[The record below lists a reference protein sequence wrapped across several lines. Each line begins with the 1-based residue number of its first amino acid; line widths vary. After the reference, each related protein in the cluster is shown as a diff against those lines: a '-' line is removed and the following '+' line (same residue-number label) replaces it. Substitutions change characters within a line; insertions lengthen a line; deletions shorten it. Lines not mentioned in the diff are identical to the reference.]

1 MKKESKN
8 IKKNKIVDQF
18 EFDEFQKWK
27 IEKEKE
33 RIKTHVPTIYGY
45 ARVST
50 EEQHLEPQ
58 IKQLKNSGAKKIYQ
72 EKWTGT
78 TTKRPIFEKL
88 ISLLLSGDTLMVTKL
103 DRFARNTQEAL
114 TTVEDLNKRG
124 IKINI
129 LNMGY
134 FDDSPNEKLMFT
146 MFSAFAQFERDL
158 IVSRTQEGK
167 AYAKKYDPHY
177 KDGRPKKFTEEQVEL
192 AWELRKQG
200 NTYKMI
206 NRKTGI
212 SIKTLQRRF
221 NELKLKDS
229 E

>member
-1 MKKESKN
+1 MKKRQKN
-8 IKKNKIVDQF
+8 IKKDKIVDQF

-27 IEKEKE
+27 IEKERE
-33 RIKTHVPTIYGY
+33 RIKNHVPTIYGY
-45 ARVST
+45 ARVSSRD
-50 EEQHLEPQ
+50 QHL
-58 IKQLKNSGAKKIYQ
+58 KQLKDSGAQNIYQ

-78 TTKRPIFEKL
+78 TTSRPEFEKL
-88 ISLLLSGDTLMVTKL
+88 ISVLLSGDTLMVTKL

-114 TTVEDLNKRG
+114 ETVENLKNRG
-124 IKINI
+124 VKVHI
-129 LNMGY
+129 LNMGF
-134 FDDSPNEKLMFT
+134 FDDSPNGKLMFT

>member
-1 MKKESKN
+1 MKNSKKRIEN
-8 IKKNKIVDQF
+8 RKIVNKT

-27 IEKEKE
+27 VEKEKE
-33 RIKTHVPTIYGY
+33 RIRNHVPTIYGY

-50 EEQHLEPQ
+50 RDQHLEPQ
-58 IKQLKNSGAKKIYQ
+58 VEQLKDSGAQKIYQ

-78 TTKRPIFEKL
+78 TTNRPEFEKL
-88 ISLLLSGDTLMVTKL
+88 IDILLSGDTLMVTKL

-114 TTVEDLNKRG
+114 ETVENLNNRG
-124 IKINI
+124 VKVHI

-134 FDDSPNEKLMFT
+134 FDDSPNGKLMFT

-158 IVSRTQEGK
+158 IVNRTQEGK

-177 KDGRPKKFTEEQVEL
+177 KDGRPRKFTKEQVEL
-192 AWELRKQG
+192 AWELRKHG

-221 NELKLKDS
+221 NEIRSK

>member
-1 MKKESKN
+1 MKKRQKN
-8 IKKNKIVDQF
+8 IKKDKIVDQF

-27 IEKEKE
+27 IEKERE
-33 RIKTHVPTIYGY
+33 RIKNHVPTIYGY
-45 ARVST
+45 ARVSSRD
-50 EEQHLEPQ
+50 QHLKP
-58 IKQLKNSGAKKIYQ
+58 LKDSGAQNIYQ

-78 TTKRPIFEKL
+78 TTSRPEFEKL
-88 ISLLLSGDTLMVTKL
+88 ISVLLSGDTLMVTKL

-114 TTVEDLNKRG
+114 ETVENLKNRG
-124 IKINI
+124 VKVHI
-129 LNMGY
+129 LNMGF
-134 FDDSPNEKLMFT
+134 FDDSPNGKLMFT